1 MMQSGVRPTMEG
13 QVIAGKYQLMRLL
26 GQGGMGA
33 VYEGRNVQTYK
44 RCAVKLLL
52 YPEFSNNSDLVKR
65 FFREARAGSA
75 IESDHIVE
83 VYDSGSDPVTGWP
96 YMVMECLQGE
106 DLEHL
111 MKRLGPIEPAA
122 AAKMVL
128 QAAIGLARAHEAGIV
143 HRDIKPANL
152 YLTQRDSGDLSIKIL
167 DFGVAKVKMENFHET
182 STGLTRTGSML
193 GTPLYMSPEQCKGAS
208 TIDARSDVWSL
219 GIVLWE
225 LLSGGSPFSNA
236 TSLGGLMASIITE
249 ELPLLQDR
257 APWVPAELAEVVHRA
272 MSRDVTKRYQ
282 TAGELRDALSSFV
295 GGAATLFPQ
304 MLQPVSEEQRAT
316 AAERLVLTDDG
327 MLRATARTGV
337 TLSQTGSRE
346 KKRSLL
352 PYVLLGVAACAALG
366 AGLVWKMRE
375 GAAPAAT
382 VAEAPK
388 PVTPAPPPVVTVVQV
403 APAVTRKASLAV
415 KPAGVEVKVDGVA
428 AAVSGGR
435 VELEG
440 PVGTTR
446 KVELSF
452 EGRSETR
459 VVAIAESGLVPDELE
474 LTAAPAPATAPKSA
488 RSTKTAS
495 PGRAATAA
503 TTPKPEKK
511 KATGLDEGTGEFK

>member
-1 MMQSGVRPTMEG
+1 
-13 QVIAGKYQLMRLL
+13 
-26 GQGGMGA
+26 
-33 VYEGRNVQTYK
+33 
-44 RCAVKLLL
+44 
-52 YPEFSNNSDLVKR
+52 
-65 FFREARAGSA
+65 
-75 IESDHIVE
+75 
-83 VYDSGSDPVTGWP
+83 
-96 YMVMECLQGE
+96 
-106 DLEHL
+106 
-111 MKRLGPIEPAA
+111 
-122 AAKMVL
+122 VL
-128 QAAIGLARAHEAGIV
+128 QAAIGLAKAHEAGIV

-257 APWVPAELAEVVHRA
+257 APWVPAELAEIVHRA
-272 MSRDVTKRYQ
+272 MSRDVSKRYQ
-282 TAGELRDALSSFV
+282 TAGELRDALSGFV

-304 MLQPVSEEQRAT
+304 MLAPVSEEQRAT

-337 TLSQTGSRE
+337 TLSRTGSRE
-346 KKRSLL
+346 KKRSVV
-352 PYVLLGVAACAALG
+352 PYVLVGIVVSAAL
-366 AGLVWKMRE
+366 AGGLAWKLRG
-375 GAAPAAT
+375 GAAPAVT

-388 PVTPAPPPVVTVVQV
+388 PATPAPPAVVTVVQV
-403 APAVTRKASLAV
+403 APAVIRKATLGV
-415 KPAGVEVKVDGVA
+415 KPAGVEVTVDGVA
-428 AAVSGGR
+428 TAVSGGG

-446 KVELSF
+446 KVELRF

-459 VVAIAESGLVPDELE
+459 IVAITESGLVPDAIEVG
-474 LTAAPAPATAPKSA
+474 AAPPPPAAPPKTARTTKSA
-488 RSTKTAS
+488 SAPR
-495 PGRAATAA
+495 ATAA
-503 TTPKPEKK
+503 ATTAKTEKK